1 MTTHL
6 TDAQIQGLADGSLRG
21 PEGLAARDH
30 VDACADCG
38 AEYALYS
45 ALAGELFALQDP
57 VVPGDF
63 TAQVMA
69 AVEVRETHFVQKRH
83 TFLAALPAAALA
95 ILAIVG
101 WALSSAPAA
110 HVDRLLE
117 GATVLRT
124 VFGVLGPVVEAVRL
138 PLALSALIFLAAVL
152 AILARTLRGGGS
164 NGQRAAV
171 S

>member
-1 MTTHL
+1 MNTHL
-6 TDAQIQGLADGSLRG
+6 TDAQIQGLADGTLRG

-30 VDACADCG
+30 VDGCVDCG
-38 AEYALYS
+38 AEYQLY
-45 ALAGELFALQDP
+45 AAIAGQLSALQDP
-57 VVPGDF
+57 VLPGDF

-69 AVEVRETHFVQKRH
+69 AVEMREQHIVQKRH
-83 TFLAALPAAALA
+83 TFLATLPAAALA

-117 GATVLRT
+117 GATVMRT

-138 PLALSALIFLAAVL
+138 PLALSALVFLAAVL
-152 AILARTLRGGGS
+152 AILARTLRGGTSGE
-164 NGQRAAV
+164 RAAA